1 MNRTILSNTIMF
13 TVGAAVGSLVTWKL
27 LKTKYEQIA
36 QEEIDS
42 VKEVYSKRA
51 AEEPKEVVSEKPF
64 EVGRNERQERIQQYT
79 EMQKELGY
87 NTKTQMEGVVEDTMD
102 TVRPYV
108 IAPDEVGDCDYEIVS
123 LTYYADGVLTDDSGE
138 PVEDVDET
146 VGEDF
151 ANHFGEYEDDSVFV
165 RNDDQKIDYE
175 ILKDYERYF
184 PDTRRGE
191 EY

>member
-1 MNRTILSNTIMF
+1 MNRNILSNTIMF
-13 TVGAAVGSLVTWKL
+13 TVGAAVGSLVTWQFV
-27 LKTKYEQIA
+27 KTKYEKIA
-36 QEEIDS
+36 QEEIES

-51 AEEPKEVVSEKPF
+51 VEEPKAVTPEKSF
-64 EVGRNERQERIQQYT
+64 EVTRNERQERIQKYT

-87 NTKTQMEGVVEDTMD
+87 DTKTQMEGVVDETMD

-108 IAPDEVGDCDYEIVS
+108 IAPDEVGDCDYEIIS

-138 PVEDVDET
+138 PIEDIDET
-146 VGEDF
+146 VGDDF
-151 ANHFGEYEDDSVFV
+151 ADHFGEYEDDSVFV
-165 RNDDQKIDYE
+165 RNDYQKIDYE

-184 PDTRRGE
+184 PDTRRRE